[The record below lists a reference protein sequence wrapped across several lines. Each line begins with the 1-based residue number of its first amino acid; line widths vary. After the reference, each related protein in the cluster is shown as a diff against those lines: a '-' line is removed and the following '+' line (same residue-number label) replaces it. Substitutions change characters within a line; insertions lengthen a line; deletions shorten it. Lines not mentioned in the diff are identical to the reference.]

1 MILVE
6 FLLLIGVILLIFN
19 VAIMYKIF
27 KFIDEN
33 FNKLEMKSETKTRKI
48 QREHN
53 FIGKTNFRKYFKWKN
68 GCIFKI

>member
-1 MILVE
+1 MILFE
-6 FLLLIGVILLIFN
+6 ILLFIGVILLIFN
-19 VAIMYKIF
+19 VAIMYKIV
-27 KFIDEN
+27 KLIDEN
-33 FNKLEMKSETKTRKI
+33 INKLEKEAETKTRKI